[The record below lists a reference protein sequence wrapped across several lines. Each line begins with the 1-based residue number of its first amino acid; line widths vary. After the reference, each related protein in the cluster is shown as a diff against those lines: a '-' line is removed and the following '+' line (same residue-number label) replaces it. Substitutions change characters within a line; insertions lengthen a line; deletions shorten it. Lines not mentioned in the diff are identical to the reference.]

1 MSCKRLPKYA
11 LLLVFALACSREQ
24 ETAQQAPPPPSAAPQ
39 IAQVSTAATEPAA
52 PRYEEAVRWF
62 RSTPGFH
69 FVVEEDGVRAEGDMT
84 RANIGVEEIRVTVNG
99 EEWTAKTGAK
109 GVIWQKAGKE
119 TAPPAWGSRLFQRVT
134 VAFDPQKTEG
144 DAQVVEPRHFRF
156 TDANS
161 GAVHD
166 VWVDEAGHIAKLT
179 IGRSFSMTLTAQR

>member
-11 LLLVFALACSREQ
+11 LLIVFAFACSRESASP
-24 ETAQQAPPPPSAAPQ
+24 EQAPAPASPSPEVAK
-39 IAQVSTAATEPAA
+39 VSTAPTEPAE
-52 PRYEEAVRWF
+52 PRYDESVRWF
-62 RSTPGFH
+62 RVTPGFH

-84 RANIGVEEIRVTVNG
+84 RPRIGAEEVRVAVKG
-99 EEWTAKTGAK
+99 DEWTAKTDRN
-109 GVIWQKAGKE
+109 GVTWQKAGKDA
-119 TAPPAWGSRLFQRVT
+119 APPPWGSRLFQRVT

-166 VWVDEAGHIAKLT
+166 VWVDEAGRIAKIT
-179 IGRSFSMTLTAQR
+179 IGRSFSMVLTAQQ